1 MKITSNTTKSE
12 ATQIPAGDWIQKL
25 AKYRQPDHL
34 RSVLEIVITG
44 VPFILLWLLAWQAL
58 SISYLL
64 ALAICVPA
72 AAFLVRLFLIQH
84 DCGHGSFFRSKS
96 VNDWVGRI
104 LGVITMTP
112 YHYWRR
118 SHAIHHASHGNL
130 DKRGIGDIDTLTVRE
145 YQNASRWGRFKYR
158 LYRHPIVLFG
168 IGPAY
173 VFLIQQRWPSG
184 LERAG
189 WRFWASALGTDLA
202 IIVAWGVMIYLVGWK
217 QFLMLQIPMTVI
229 ASSIGVWMF
238 YVQHQFEDMVWD
250 KSENWDLHEAA
261 FYGSSHYD
269 LPLVLRW
276 LTASIG
282 VHHVHHLSSRIPYYR
297 LQDVLKDHPRLKE
310 VKRLTLRK
318 SFSCVKLQLWHEET
332 RRLISFAEARTLK
345 LV

>member
-1 MKITSNTTKSE
+1 MKTTSDTTRSE
-12 ATQIPAGDWIQKL
+12 ETHIPAGDWINKL
-25 AKYRQPDHL
+25 ASYRQPDHL
-34 RSVLEIVITG
+34 RSVMEIVITG

-84 DCGHGSFFRSKS
+84 DCGHGSFFRSRAA
-96 VNDWVGRI
+96 NDWVGRI
-104 LGVITMTP
+104 LGVMTMTP

-145 YQNASRWGRFKYR
+145 YQNASTWDRFKYR

-173 VFLIQQRWPSG
+173 VFLIQQRWPAG

-217 QFLMLQIPMTVI
+217 QFLMLQIPMTII

-250 KSENWDLHEAA
+250 KQENWDLHEAA

-297 LQDVLKDHPRLKE
+297 LQDVLKDHPQLKE

-318 SFSCVKLQLWHEET
+318 SFSCVKLQLWNEET
-332 RRLISFAEARTLK
+332 RKLISFAEARALK

>member
-1 MKITSNTTKSE
+1 MKTTSDTTKSE
-12 ATQIPAGDWIQKL
+12 ATQIPAGDWIKKL
-25 AKYRQPDHL
+25 ASYRQPDHL
-34 RSVLEIVITG
+34 RSVMEIVITG

-84 DCGHGSFFRSKS
+84 DCGHGSFFRSRAA
-96 VNDWVGRI
+96 NDWVGRI
-104 LGVITMTP
+104 LGVMTMTP

-145 YQNASRWGRFKYR
+145 YQNASPWDRFKYR

-173 VFLIQQRWPSG
+173 VFLIQQRWPAG

-202 IIVAWGVMIYLVGWK
+202 IVVAWGVMIYLVGWK
-217 QFLMLQIPMTVI
+217 AFLMLQIPMTII

-250 KSENWDLHEAA
+250 KTENWDLHEAA

-269 LPLVLRW
+269 LPAVLRW

-297 LQDVLKDHPRLKE
+297 LQDVLKDHPQLKE

-318 SFSCVKLQLWHEET
+318 SFSCVKLQLWNEET
-332 RRLISFAEARTLK
+332 RKLISFAEARALK

>member
-1 MKITSNTTKSE
+1 MKNKSNSTKSE
-12 ATQIPAGDWIQKL
+12 VTQIPASDWIKKL
-25 AKYRQPDHL
+25 AIYRKPDHW
-34 RSVLEIVITG
+34 RSMLEILITV
-44 VPFILLWLLAWQAL
+44 VPFILLWIAAWQAL

-64 ALAICVPA
+64 SLLICVPA
-72 AAFLVRLFLIQH
+72 AAFLVRIFLIQH
-84 DCGHGSFFRSKS
+84 DCGHGSFFRSKAA
-96 VNDWVGRI
+96 NDWVGRI
-104 LGVITMTP
+104 LGVVTMTP

-145 YQNASRWGRFKYR
+145 YQNSSKWDRFKYR
-158 LYRHPIVLFG
+158 FYRHPIVLFG

-189 WRFWASALGTDLA
+189 WRFWASAIGTDVA
-202 IIVAWGVMIYLVGWK
+202 IIAVWGVMIYLVGWK

-238 YVQHQFEDMVWD
+238 YVQHQFEDMIWD
-250 KSENWDLHEAA
+250 KQENWDLHEAA

-269 LPLVLRW
+269 LPAVLRW
-276 LTASIG
+276 MTASIG

-297 LQDVLKDHPRLKE
+297 LQQVLKDHPQLKE
-310 VKRLTLRK
+310 VKRLTLLE
-318 SFSCVKLQLWHEET
+318 SFACVKLQLWHEET
-332 RRLISFAEARTLK
+332 RRLISFAEARSLK